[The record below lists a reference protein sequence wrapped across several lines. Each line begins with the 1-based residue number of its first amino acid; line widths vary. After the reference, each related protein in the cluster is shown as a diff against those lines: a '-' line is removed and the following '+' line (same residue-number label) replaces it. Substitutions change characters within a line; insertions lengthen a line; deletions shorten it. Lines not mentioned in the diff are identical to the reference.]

1 MAQILEGGCLC
12 GAVRYRLT
20 AAPVAALYCHC
31 RMCQRAHGAPA
42 IAWLAVPFAAF
53 ELTEGSPTAY
63 RSSDHAF
70 RHFCGSCGT
79 PLLCHEADSPKYMDV
94 SIASLDTP
102 EAVPPTSHIWT
113 VSRVAWFDTAD
124 HLPRYPTAER
134 PKPVEG

>member
-1 MAQILEGGCLC
+1 MALILEGGCLC

-20 AAPVAALYCHC
+20 AAPVATLYCHC
-31 RMCQRAHGAPA
+31 RMCQRAHGAPV

-53 ELTEGSPTAY
+53 KLTEGTPTAY

-70 RHFCGSCGT
+70 RHFCGRCGA
-79 PLLCHEADSPKYMDV
+79 PLLCHEADNPKYMDV

-102 EAVPPTSHIWT
+102 EAVPPSSHIWT
-113 VSRVAWFDTAD
+113 DSKIPWFDTAD

-134 PKPVEG
+134 PKSAEA